1 MKKLI
6 LLSFLALI
14 SACQNSKVD
23 YKYPENPEN
32 IRNGRA
38 GKFFDNKNLLSI
50 QDETPAQKPVV
61 KNQLWLAS
69 VEIISALLP
78 IDVADQDSGLIV
90 TEWYKDG
97 QNKDD
102 HQGNRIKINLLIK
115 GSEVKKENLVLT
127 IFRQVRND
135 RGVWVDEQS
144 TSQSLTA
151 HMIRDKIID
160 KAQSK

>member
-23 YKYPENPEN
+23 YNYPENPEN
-32 IRNGRA
+32 VRNNRA
-38 GKFFDNKNLLSI
+38 GKFFDNKNLLSNK
-50 QDETPAQKPVV
+50 DNKPVQKAV
-61 KNQLWLAS
+61 AKNQLWLAS

-97 QNKDD
+97 QNRD
-102 HQGNRIKINLLIK
+102 NRIKINLLVK

-127 IFRQVRND
+127 IFRQIKND

-144 TSQSLTA
+144 TSQSLSA
-151 HMIRDKIID
+151 QMIRDKIIE